1 MSLNGALGV
10 AASGLD
16 SITRQLAVTSQN
28 IANAGN
34 TGYVRESLT
43 VTAATDGSNGIGVR
57 SGPAT
62 RALDQALQVQTVAAS
77 ATLAGQQVQS
87 DALAGIDA
95 ASGQPGSGT
104 DLPGLLGK
112 LRDSFSTLAN
122 DPANQAQQ
130 AQVLVQA
137 GALIQGLN
145 GVGQAVSTAR
155 QAAQDGIAAD
165 VGTANAALH
174 SLGVLSDQVIAAQAR
189 GDSTASL
196 EDARDAQ
203 IRVVADLTGASF
215 LRQSNG
221 DLLAVAGGVLLPLRA
236 SSGPLA
242 VQAAT
247 LGPDTPAAAVPAVTV
262 AGANVTNA
270 LGGGRI
276 GANLALRDTTL
287 PAIQAGL
294 DTFAS
299 SLASG
304 FSASGLTLFTNPGG
318 AAPTPPAAGFAQT
331 IQVSAAVRAAPSM
344 LRDGAGAAGP
354 AGGTA
359 LIDGVLDGVLGSSG
373 GSLQSQAVSLTS
385 GVAQQAAAAAAELDT
400 GKAVQ
405 TSLQAKL
412 TAGSGVSV
420 DSELSSLVQLQA
432 AYGANAKVVAAT
444 ETLWTT
450 LLDSVR

>member
-16 SITRQLAVTSQN
+16 SISRQLAVASQN

-43 VTAATDGSNGIGVR
+43 VTAATDGTEGIGVR

-62 RALDQALQVQTVAAS
+62 RTLDQALQLQTVAAS
-77 ATLAGQQVQS
+77 AILAGQQVQS

-104 DLPGLLGK
+104 DLPGLLGN

-137 GALIQGLN
+137 GALTHGLN
-145 GVGQAVSTAR
+145 GVAQAVSTAR
-155 QAAQDGIAAD
+155 QTAQDSIVAD

-203 IRVVADLTGASF
+203 IRVVADLTGARF

-221 DLLAVAGGVLLPLRA
+221 DLLAIAGGVLLPLRS

-242 VQAAT
+242 IQAAT
-247 LGPDTPAAAVPAVTV
+247 LAADTPAAAVPVVTV
-262 AGANVTNA
+262 AGADVTSA
-270 LGGGRI
+270 LSGGRI

-287 PAIQAGL
+287 PGVQSAL
-294 DTFAS
+294 DSFAS
-299 SLASG
+299 SLANG
-304 FSASGLTLFTNPGG
+304 FSAAGLTLFTNPGG
-318 AAPTPPAAGFAQT
+318 AVPTPPAAGFAQT
-331 IQVSAAVRAAPSM
+331 IQVSAAVQAMPSI
-344 LRDGAGAAGP
+344 LRDGAGAAGA
-354 AGGTA
+354 AGRTT
-359 LIDGVLDGVLGSSG
+359 LINGVLDGVLSGSS
-373 GSLQSQAVSLTS
+373 GSLQSQAVSLT
-385 GVAQQAAAAAAELDT
+385 GGIAQQAATASAELGT

-412 TAGSGVSV
+412 TAGSGVCR
-420 DSELSSLVQLQA
+420 
-432 AYGANAKVVAAT
+432 
-444 ETLWTT
+444 WTPSCRRSCNCKAPMPPT
-450 LLDSVR
+450 PRWSRPRKHCGPPCWTA

>member
-10 AASGLD
+10 ATSGLD

-34 TGYVRESLT
+34 AGYTRESLT
-43 VTAATDGSNGIGVR
+43 VTAATDGTEGTGVR
-57 SGPAT
+57 SGPVT
-62 RALDQALQVQTVAAS
+62 RSLDLALQSQTVASS
-77 ATLAGQQVQS
+77 AALAGQQVGS

-95 ASGQPGSGT
+95 ASGAPGSGT
-104 DLPGLLGK
+104 DLPGLLGN
-112 LRDSFSTLAN
+112 LQGSFSTLAN

-137 GALIQGLN
+137 GALARGLN

-155 QAAQDGIAAD
+155 QTAQDSIVAD

-174 SLGVLSDQVIAAQAR
+174 NLGVLSDQVIAAQSR

-203 IRVVADLTGASF
+203 IQVVASLTGASF

-221 DLLAVAGGVLLPLRA
+221 DLLAIAGGVLLPLRA

-242 VQAAT
+242 IQAAT
-247 LGPDTPAAAVPAVTV
+247 LAPNTPAAAVPALTV
-262 AGANVTNA
+262 GGINVTSA
-270 LGGGRI
+270 LSGGRI
-276 GANLALRDTTL
+276 GGNLALRDTTL

-294 DTFAS
+294 DSLAS
-299 SLASG
+299 NLASG
-304 FSASGLTLFTNPGG
+304 FTASGLTLFTNPGG
-318 AAPTPPAAGFAQT
+318 AAPIPPAAGFAQT
-331 IQVSAAVRAAPSM
+331 IQVSAAVQATPSM
-344 LRDGAGAAGP
+344 LRDGTGAAGAAGS
-354 AGGTA
+354 TT
-359 LIDGVLDGVLGSSG
+359 LINSVLDGVLGGSS
-373 GSLQSQAVSLTS
+373 GSLQSQAVSLTA
-385 GVAQQAAAAAAELDT
+385 GVAQQASTASAELVTD
-400 GKAVQ
+400 KAVQ

-432 AYGANAKVVAAT
+432 AYGANAKVIAAT
-444 ETLWTT
+444 QTLWTA
-450 LLDSVR
+450 LLATVP

>member
-1 MSLNGALGV
+1 MSLTGVLGA
-10 AASGLD
+10 ATSGLD
-16 SITRQLAVTSQN
+16 GITRQLAVASQN
-28 IANAGN
+28 VANAGN
-34 TGYVRESLT
+34 AGYVRESVA
-43 VTAATDGSNGIGVR
+43 VTAATDGTNGIGVR

-62 RALDQALQVQTVAAS
+62 RTLDQALQSQTVAAS
-77 ATLAGQQVQS
+77 AILAGQQVQS

-137 GALIQGLN
+137 GALAQGLN
-145 GVGQAVSTAR
+145 GLGQAVSTAR

-203 IRVVADLTGASF
+203 IRVVADLTGARF

-221 DLLAVAGGVLLPLRA
+221 DLLAIAGGTLLPLRA

-242 VQAAT
+242 IQAAN
-247 LGPDTPAAAVPAVTV
+247 LAPNTPAAAVPVVTV
-262 AGANVTNA
+262 AGADVTGA
-270 LGGGRI
+270 LSGGRI
-276 GANLALRDTTL
+276 GANLALRDTVL
-287 PAIQAGL
+287 PRIQAGL
-294 DTFAS
+294 DSFAS
-299 SLASG
+299 SLAGG
-304 FSASGLTLFTNPGG
+304 FGAAGLTLFTNPGG
-318 AAPTPPAAGFAQT
+318 AVPAPPAAGFAQT
-331 IQVSAAVRAAPSM
+331 IQVSAAVQAAPAT

-354 AGGTA
+354 AGNTA
-359 LIDGVLDGVLGSSG
+359 LINGVLDGVLGG
-373 GSLQSQAVSLTS
+373 GSLQPQAVSLA
-385 GVAQQAAAAAAELDT
+385 GGIAQQAATAAAELDT

-420 DSELSSLVQLQA
+420 DSELASLVQLQS
-432 AYGANAKVVAAT
+432 AYAANAKVVAAT

-450 LLDSVR
+450 LLDSVK

>member
-1 MSLNGALGV
+1 MSLISTLAV
-10 AASGLD
+10 ATSGLG

-34 TGYVRESLT
+34 TGYSRESLA
-43 VTAATDGSNGIGVR
+43 VTAATDGTEGMGVR
-57 SGPAT
+57 SGPVT
-62 RALDQALQVQTVAAS
+62 RSLDLALQSQTVASS

-95 ASGQPGSGT
+95 ASGAPGSGT
-104 DLPGLLGK
+104 DLPGLLGN
-112 LRDSFSTLAN
+112 LQDSFSTLAN

-137 GALIQGLN
+137 GALAQGLN

-155 QAAQDGIAAD
+155 QTAQDSIVAD

-203 IRVVADLTGASF
+203 IQVVADLTGARF

-221 DLLAVAGGVLLPLRA
+221 DLLAIAGGVLLPLRSA
-236 SSGPLA
+236 SGPLA
-242 VQAAT
+242 IQAAT
-247 LGPDTPAAAVPAVTV
+247 LAPDTPAAAVPIVTV
-262 AGANVTNA
+262 AGANVTSA
-270 LGGGRI
+270 LSGGRI

-287 PAIQAGL
+287 PAIQTGL
-294 DTFAS
+294 DAFAS

-304 FSASGLTLFTNPGG
+304 FSAAGLTLFTNPGG

-331 IQVSAAVRAAPSM
+331 LQVSAAVQAPPSLVRAGPAT
-344 LRDGAGAAGP
+344 AGP
-354 AGGTA
+354 AGSTT
-359 LIDGVLDGVLGSSG
+359 LINSVLDGVLGSGG
-373 GSLQSQAVSLTS
+373 GSLQSQAVSLTD
-385 GVAQQAAAAAAELDT
+385 GVAQQASTASAVLDT
-400 GKAVQ
+400 GMAVQ
-405 TSLQAKL
+405 ASLQAKL

-444 ETLWTT
+444 ETLWTA
-450 LLDSVR
+450 LLASVT

>member
-1 MSLNGALGV
+1 MSLIGTLAT
-10 AASGLD
+10 ATSGLD

-34 TGYVRESLT
+34 TGYTRESLP
-43 VTAATDGSNGIGVR
+43 VTSATAGTDGVGVR
-57 SGPAT
+57 SGTVT
-62 RALDQALQVQTVAAS
+62 RSLDLALQSQTVASS

-95 ASGQPGSGT
+95 ASGAPGSGQ
-104 DLPGLLGK
+104 DLPGLLGN
-112 LRDSFSTLAN
+112 LQDSFSTLAN

-137 GALIQGLN
+137 GTLAQGLN

-155 QAAQDGIAAD
+155 QTAQDSIVAE
-165 VGTANAALH
+165 VGTANVALH
-174 SLGVLSDQVIAAQAR
+174 SLGVLSDQVIAAQSR

-203 IRVVADLTGASF
+203 MQVVATLTGASF

-221 DLLAVAGGVLLPLRA
+221 DLLAIAGGVLLPLRS

-242 VQAAT
+242 IQAAT
-247 LGPDTPAAAVPAVTV
+247 LAPDTPAAAVPALTVSGVDVTS
-262 AGANVTNA
+262 A
-270 LGGGRI
+270 LSGGQI
-276 GANLALRDTTL
+276 GANLALRDKTL

-294 DTFAS
+294 DGVAS
-299 SLASG
+299 NLASG
-304 FSASGLTLFTNPGG
+304 FTASGLTLFTNPGG

-331 IQVSAAVRAAPSM
+331 IQVSAAVQATPSQ
-344 LRDGAGAAGP
+344 LRDGAGAAGA
-354 AGGTA
+354 AGSTT
-359 LIDGVLDGVLGSSG
+359 LINSVLNGVLGSSS

-385 GVAQQAAAAAAELDT
+385 GVAQQASTASAALATD
-400 GKAVQ
+400 KAVQ

-450 LLDSVR
+450 LLASVT

>member
-1 MSLNGALGV
+1 MSLNSALGV

-28 IANAGN
+28 IANVGN
-34 TGYVRESLT
+34 TGYARESVA
-43 VTAATDGSNGIGVR
+43 VTAATDGTAGIGVR

-62 RALDQALQVQTVAAS
+62 RSLDIALQSQTVAAS
-77 ATLAGQQVQS
+77 ATLAGQQVKS
-87 DALAGIDA
+87 DALASIDA
-95 ASGQPGSGT
+95 ASGAPGSGT
-104 DLPGLLGK
+104 DLPGLLGN
-112 LRDSFSTLAN
+112 LRNSFSTLAN

-137 GALIQGLN
+137 GALAQGLN
-145 GVGQAVSTAR
+145 GVALAVSTAR
-155 QAAQDGIAAD
+155 QAAQDSIVGD

-203 IRVVADLTGASF
+203 IKVVADLTGASF

-221 DLLAVAGGVLLPLRA
+221 DLLAIAGGVLLPLRSA
-236 SSGPLA
+236 SGPLSI
-242 VQAAT
+242 QAAT
-247 LGPDTPAAAVPAVTV
+247 LAANTPAAAVPAVTV
-262 AGANVTNA
+262 AGADVTSA
-270 LGGGRI
+270 LSGGRI

-287 PAIQAGL
+287 PGVQSAL
-294 DTFAS
+294 DSFAS

-331 IQVSAAVRAAPSM
+331 IQVSAAVRATPSI
-344 LRDGAGAAGP
+344 LRDGAGAAGA
-354 AGGTA
+354 AGSTT
-359 LIDGVLDGVLGSSG
+359 LINGVLDGVLGGSS
-373 GSLQSQAVSLTS
+373 GSLQSQAVSVT
-385 GVAQQAAAAAAELDT
+385 GGIAQQASTASAELAT

-412 TAGSGVSV
+412 TAGSGVSM
-420 DSELSSLVQLQA
+420 DSELASLVQLQS
-432 AYGANAKVVAAT
+432 AYAANAKVVAAT
-444 ETLWTT
+444 QTLWTT
-450 LLDSVR
+450 LMDSVK